1 MREVMFMER
10 FMSRKV
16 LILALWMGLSLASLC
31 SAAHRDAAL
40 SADGDLYQVKT
51 GTYGDL
57 FPNGMET
64 DPANSVL
71 ALEVVHAG
79 APVQRYL
86 VPGTQTSEIERTPA
100 LVYEDASRTLF
111 LVWLSVIHSNLNL
124 MSFDGT
130 HWSEQMVVTK
140 TPYFLKSSP
149 QFAITRDV
157 FQDVTPQSTPSNH
170 QRTILHIVW
179 TEENA
184 AGLEEVMYSPII
196 LEDGTYLGQNPIYRL
211 NDFEGSDE
219 VATDFAPAPA
229 LLRAPTIHGGRDGRT
244 VVVAF
249 ASAATHRLVGLEIDV
264 LPREMGML
272 ADGARATIIE
282 LGAKNSYPS
291 NIQVIA
297 DKARATIIELG
308 SRFHPEV
315 ALALADQTRSYILAQ
330 RGKDLKLVADGA
342 RATIIELGGKLSG
355 RGLRATQA
363 LSTSASVTQEIPNP
377 SSFDPDSQLLN
388 HFLLFRTASARPAPK
403 LDAGLTEIKT
413 FISDT
418 GEDAMIAWATQG
430 HVFYCDSN
438 ASGWSE
444 PRDLPLS
451 GEIDVQKAYEILDQ
465 RFRNH

>member
-1 MREVMFMER
+1 MER
-10 FMSRKV
+10 CMSRKV
-16 LILALWMGLSLASLC
+16 LILALCMGLAIASLC

-40 SADGDLYQVKT
+40 SADGDLYLVKT

-57 FPNGMET
+57 FPGGMET
-64 DPANSVL
+64 EPANAVL
-71 ALEVVHAG
+71 ALEVVRAG
-79 APVQRYL
+79 SPVQRYL
-86 VPGTQTSEIERTPA
+86 VPGTQTSEIERSPA

-130 HWSEQMVVTK
+130 RWSEQMVVTK

-149 QFAITRDV
+149 QFAITRDM
-157 FQDVTPQSTPSNH
+157 FQDVESQGTPANH

-184 AGLEEVMYSPII
+184 TGLEEVMYSPII
-196 LEDGTYLGQNPIYRL
+196 LEDGAYLGQNPIYRL
-211 NDFEGSDE
+211 NDFEGADE
-219 VATDFAPAPA
+219 PATLASDFAPVPA

-264 LPREMGML
+264 LPREMGRL

-282 LGAKNSYPS
+282 LGARHSYPS
-291 NIQVIA
+291 NIQMIA

-315 ALALADQTRSYILAQ
+315 AQSLADHTRSYILSQ
-330 RGKDLKLVADGA
+330 KNKDLKQVADGA

-355 RGLRATQA
+355 RGLRTSQA
-363 LSTSASVTQEIPNP
+363 LATTSITQEISEAP
-377 SSFDPDSQLLN
+377 SFDHTSEPLN
-388 HFLLFRTASARPAPK
+388 HILLFRTASARPTPK
-403 LDAGLTEIKT
+403 LDAGLAEIKT

-418 GEDAMIAWATQG
+418 GEDAMIAWANQG
-430 HVFYCDSN
+430 RVFYCDSN
-438 ASGWSE
+438 ATGWSE
-444 PRDLPLS
+444 TRELPLS
-451 GEIDVQKAYEILDQ
+451 GGIDVQKAYEILDQ